1 MMMQRRSTVVVE
13 TGVDGIVSVRV
24 VECSEEE
31 TGASPVAARPAILSE
46 SEYNLLEAL
55 DIGIDRPLT
64 TTPFLTLYRRR
75 ERQPV
80 LQPWSHLMNILD
92 DSYHGVSERLLGQV
106 DRWAFNTFALDV
118 SSGGRSMPL
127 LLVHLFHEYGFL
139 GSFKLDVVRV
149 WHCFNLIAAGYHSN
163 NPYHNSVHAA
173 DVTQAMHCF
182 LLESKIR
189 EHMTPVE
196 AMAALIA
203 AVTHDL
209 DHPGVNQ
216 PFLIATSN
224 HLAALYKNFS
234 VLENHHWRSAISC
247 LRQSGIFDHLDSSVW
262 DEMEY
267 HIRSLILATDI
278 TRQQEFLSR
287 FKRYMENNAL
297 DMADKEYR
305 HFILQIAL
313 KCADLGNPCRPW
325 DISHRWSL
333 QVCKEF
339 YRQGDFE
346 KRLNIPV
353 TPICDRERTTVAK
366 IQADFFKFVVSPLF
380 EIWDQFLGT
389 ELSRELL
396 NNLRLNHVQ
405 WEKKVAIEAIAA
417 SSFETDLNAP
427 LASEEEEGD
436 LEFEDEEETLPP
448 LLTRGRGG
456 AAAYSWMEE
465 SLGSSAWGRRHS
477 MPLSLPKL
485 PSRTVIRRRRQSLPL
500 SSLALPP
507 QPDQTSEVPAG
518 PRSPR
523 VSAEDLQPT
532 TSLLSLSSTAEGA
545 PVTSLLQR
553 SSRESERRLVHQPVS
568 YPPYRRTSEPFVAA
582 ASRRHFPRRSESV
595 FAFTST
601 EVEPY
606 EEVPGGEVENK
617 RQQED
622 EKDFVQPTGSKG
634 NGDSAKEDDT
644 SRPSSKPAGGN
655 SHDSDDGPADSLE
668 CKDGRCTPPSSAT
681 MASLM
686 TSPSTMV
693 TASNQGTNAQPLQHD
708 ALSLGLG
715 SRNDAGRSFS
725 QDISSKMQNNQ
736 GCLQQNTQLPA
747 RPQDPCA
754 SPPSSGCSTPKSGA
768 TNVDSGPPLPPWSHR
783 VSLSSEREA
792 QQLEFDHPPEALWRN
807 CARFNSRRS
816 SAPTTLGGGERQVS
830 FWGDQNP
837 SRDEEPS
844 GPPPPPSSLIGAL
857 RRRSSVPT
865 EQHLPELGNT
875 ELAKLARTAA
885 AAFGR
890 RPMPRTLMRRH
901 SIAFLEPVAPSSESE
916 DGSSTCATSTAC
928 STRRGSCVP
937 PRRISDSSRD
947 EDETRDLFL
956 PFVASTSSSGTATSP
971 GALRRRRGSL
981 PADVPLPLMVCA
993 EKPPGRTGVSV
1004 DPLDP
1009 TRRRGST
1016 GEILSCLIGPY
1027 GALHALQNLPRRG
1040 SGGGLELLSGL
1051 WRSRGAALGGGS
1063 DWSPGSSV
1071 IPPQPVSVAGRF
1083 KLQRQACSLESTGLQ
1098 STCSSAAGSV
1108 FSTTQ
1113 RRGSFPLDF
1122 SLFSF
1127 SSGELFC
1134 CDDGGD

>member
-1 MMMQRRSTVVVE
+1 MPSWIAGASVQLDPRIRKEGGEKGGWRIELRAEIASASEVGMISPGPQQRRSTVVVE

-339 YRQGDFE
+339 YRQ
-346 KRLNIPV
+346 
-353 TPICDRERTTVAK
+353 
-366 IQADFFKFVVSPLF
+366 DFFKFVVSPLF

-634 NGDSAKEDDT
+634 N
-644 SRPSSKPAGGN
+644 
-655 SHDSDDGPADSLE
+655 
-668 CKDGRCTPPSSAT
+668 
-681 MASLM
+681 
-686 TSPSTMV
+686 
-693 TASNQGTNAQPLQHD
+693 
-708 ALSLGLG
+708 
-715 SRNDAGRSFS
+715 
-725 QDISSKMQNNQ
+725 
-736 GCLQQNTQLPA
+736 
-747 RPQDPCA
+747 DPCA

-837 SRDEEPS
+837 SRDEELS

>member
-1 MMMQRRSTVVVE
+1 QRRSTVVVE
-13 TGVDGIVSVRV
+13 TGVDGIVNVRV

-31 TGASPVAARPAILSE
+31 TAASQIAARPAILSE

-224 HLAALYKNFS
+224 HPGSLVQGNLFDTIDGRFFAHLQNFS

-262 DEMEY
+262 DEIEY

-339 YRQGDFE
+339 YRQ
-346 KRLNIPV
+346 
-353 TPICDRERTTVAK
+353 
-366 IQADFFKFVVSPLF
+366 DFFKFVVSPLF
-380 EIWDQFLGT
+380 EIWDQFLDT
-389 ELSRELL
+389 KLSRELL

-436 LEFEDEEETLPP
+436 LEFEDEDETLPP

-545 PVTSLLQR
+545 PVTTLLQR

-601 EVEPY
+601 EVDPY
-606 EEVPGGEVENK
+606 EEVPGDEVAKK
-617 RQQED
+617 RQQEV
-622 EKDFVQPTGSKG
+622 EKESVQPTGSKG
-634 NGDSAKEDDT
+634 NDDSAKGDDT
-644 SRPSSKPAGGN
+644 SRPSNKPAG
-655 SHDSDDGPADSLE
+655 
-668 CKDGRCTPPSSAT
+668 
-681 MASLM
+681 
-686 TSPSTMV
+686 
-693 TASNQGTNAQPLQHD
+693 
-708 ALSLGLG
+708 
-715 SRNDAGRSFS
+715 
-725 QDISSKMQNNQ
+725 
-736 GCLQQNTQLPA
+736 
-747 RPQDPCA
+747 DPCA
-754 SPPSSGCSTPKSGA
+754 SHPSSGCSTPKSGA

-837 SRDEEPS
+837 SRDEELS
-844 GPPPPPSSLIGAL
+844 GPPPPPSSLVGAL

-865 EQHLPELGNT
+865 EQHLAELGNT

-993 EKPPGRTGVSV
+993 EKLPGRTGVSV

-1051 WRSRGAALGGGS
+1051 WRSRGAAIGGGS

-1071 IPPQPVSVAGRF
+1071 VPPQPVSVAGRF